1 MQKVYLN
8 GRSGKMGQ
16 AIVSRAKILNLHIV
30 DNIQDSDV
38 VIDFSH
44 PSSISDLL
52 DQCIFHQKPLI
63 SGTTGF
69 CETELLKLKLAS
81 KKIAILHAS
90 NFSSGISSLK
100 NSILKFLDSSSEKF
114 HCEIEEVHHREK
126 VDFPS
131 GTALQLKDFIESID
145 KKKKI
150 KSLKIISRRVKN
162 IFGAHKVIFKNSK
175 NYSEFIH
182 EALSRDVFADGALIN
197 IKKIL
202 NLKPDLYEL
211 SDF

>member
-16 AIVSRAKILNLHIV
+16 VIVSRAKILNLHIV

-69 CETELLKLKLAS
+69 CETELFKLKLAS

-100 NSILKFLDSSSEKF
+100 KLNFKIF
-114 HCEIEEVHHREK
+114 R
-126 VDFPS
+126 
-131 GTALQLKDFIESID
+131 LQ
-145 KKKKI
+145 
-150 KSLKIISRRVKN
+150 
-162 IFGAHKVIFKNSK
+162 
-175 NYSEFIH
+175 
-182 EALSRDVFADGALIN
+182 
-197 IKKIL
+197 
-202 NLKPDLYEL
+202 
-211 SDF
+211 

>member
-16 AIVSRAKILNLHIV
+16 VIVSRAKILNLHIV

-69 CETELLKLKLAS
+69 CETELFKLKLAS

-145 KKKKI
+145 KEKKI

-162 IFGAHKVIFKNSK
+162 IFGTHKIIFKNSK
-175 NYSEFIH
+175 NHSEFIH

-202 NLKPDLYEL
+202 NLKPGLYEL

>member
-16 AIVSRAKILNLHIV
+16 VIVSRAKILNLHIV

-52 DQCIFHQKPLI
+52 DQCIFHKKPLI

-69 CETELLKLKLAS
+69 CETELFKLKLAS
-81 KKIAILHAS
+81 KKIPILYAS

-100 NSILKFLDSSSEKF
+100 NSILKFLESSSEKF

-131 GTALQLKDFIESID
+131 GTALQLKDFIESSD
-145 KKKKI
+145 KDKKI

-162 IFGAHKVIFKNSK
+162 IFGVHKVTFKNSK

-182 EALSRDVFADGALIN
+182 EALSRDVFADGALMSIT
-197 IKKIL
+197 KIL
-202 NLKPDLYEL
+202 DLKPNLYEL